1 MRYAIHAAAA
11 TALAA
16 LAATPAAAEQRL
28 LHEAIELQG
37 VALYFSSGVPALVLG
52 VVKDGETA
60 VIGFGEIA
68 DGSGK
73 EPDGDTMMRIGSIT
87 KVFTG
92 TTFASLVADGTVG
105 LADPLEQH
113 LGWGPV
119 PGRDGHAIRL
129 IELATHTSGLPR
141 EADRE
146 QGTASDP
153 FKTLTEET
161 YRKDLATDPLV
172 FTPGTGGLYSNFAF
186 DLLGIALGN
195 AAGKPFTTLQEERAI
210 APAGLKDTVFTLRPG
225 DEDRLMQGHFLDG
238 SPMPTIP
245 TTPVMAGAS
254 SLYSTPNDILKWLAW
269 HMDRFSDKDA
279 DTRVVDH
286 AAYVFRDQISP
297 VLGFDES
304 GEMDAM
310 GLGWVVM
317 AATDSSPLML
327 QKAGGLQG
335 VFSYAAFAP
344 ATGVGAF
351 VAINKFDFATATQMA
366 TVVNRIV
373 ADLSPR

>member
-1 MRYAIHAAAA
+1 MRTAIHAAAA
-11 TALAA
+11 AA
-16 LAATPAAAEQRL
+16 LTIFAAAPAAADEAL
-28 LHEAIELQG
+28 LKEAINLQG
-37 VALYFSSGVPALVLG
+37 IALYFSSGVPALVLG

-60 VIGFGEIA
+60 IVGFGETA
-68 DGSGK
+68 EGSGK

-92 TTFASLVADGTVG
+92 TTLASLVADGTVG

-119 PGRDGHAIRL
+119 PGRDGHVIRL

-141 EADRE
+141 EVERE
-146 QGTASDP
+146 QGPPTDP
-153 FKTLTEET
+153 FATLTEET
-161 YRKDLATDPLV
+161 YRKGLATDPLL
-172 FTPGTGGLYSNFAF
+172 FAPGTGGLYSNFAY

-210 APAGLKDTVFTLRPG
+210 APAGLEDTVFALRPG
-225 DEDRLMQGHFLDG
+225 DDDRLMQGHFLDG
-238 SPMPTIP
+238 SPMPDVP
-245 TTPVMAGAS
+245 ATPVMAGAS

-269 HMDRFSDKDA
+269 HMDRFSDEDA
-279 DTRVVDH
+279 GTRVVGH

-297 VLGFDES
+297 TLGFDES
-304 GEMDAM
+304 GHMDAM
-310 GLGWVVM
+310 SLGWVVM
-317 AATDSSPLML
+317 AATDSSPLIL

-344 ATGVGAF
+344 ANGVGAF
-351 VAINKFDFATATQMA
+351 VAINKFDFAAATQMA
-366 TVVNRIV
+366 EVVNRIV
-373 ADLSPR
+373 ANLSPR